1 MKYLSLLLIALAG
14 CSSPAPQYKQQDL
27 VVDKFVQ
34 SMSRT
39 EIISAVHECEGNGL
53 SANMVYAKRQVNG
66 FSVNVVI
73 DVICTPK
80 FKFF

>member
-14 CSSPAPQYKQQDL
+14 CSSPGPQYKQQDL
-27 VVDKFVQ
+27 VIDRFVQ

-39 EIISAVHECEGNGL
+39 EIIAAVHECESNGL
-53 SANMVYAKRQVNG
+53 QANMVYAKRQVNG

-73 DVICTPK
+73 DVACSPRYRP
-80 FKFF
+80 F